1 MTLDKYYWMLE
12 SFNFEYFMIK
22 RSHRLMKK
30 LKTQLIRVGHK
41 DWEKYN
47 LKYAAAFREQRDDSV
62 LFFDTS
68 SEPMGR
74 GLQTSYLFYL
84 KQLPSLCVTDVAMLF
99 ALMGKDNY
107 LLDGVFEIDANFK
120 YPFAASIFK
129 DTYGKMLFDYQFT
142 SLLSICLPVFEKTP
156 SNINDYLRALKTG
169 QNDKLKRLQTLT
181 MPDGTN
187 LAGYL
192 KENTPIKKVFSTN
205 EYGQVVKPTHKFA
218 YQVSK
223 RKTL

>member
-1 MTLDKYYWMLE
+1 MTLDKYYWMVE

-30 LKTQLIRVGHK
+30 LRTHLVRVGHT
-41 DWEKYN
+41 DWETYN

-68 SEPMGR
+68 SEPIGT

-84 KQLPSLCVTDVAMLF
+84 KQLPSLSVSDVAMLF

-107 LLDGVFEIDANFK
+107 LIEGIFEMTPNFK
-120 YPFAASIFK
+120 YPFAATFFN
-129 DTYGKMLFDYQFT
+129 DTYGQVLFDYQFT
-142 SLLSICLPVFEKTP
+142 SLLSICLPVFEKSPTQL
-156 SNINDYLRALKTG
+156 NEYLRALKTG
-169 QNDKLKRLQTLT
+169 QDHKLKRLETLT

-187 LAGYL
+187 LSQYL
-192 KENTPIKKVFSTN
+192 KENTPIKRVFSTN
-205 EYGQVVKPTHKFA
+205 IYGQVVKPTHKFA
-218 YQVSK
+218 YKVSK